1 MRLWQLLRYVQT
13 WSIYLRYLNPEPEQ
27 LDERFESWGAAS
39 GNPDQEQL
47 DDGLA
52 TREALRTV
60 YRDYIRTRQRTIDL
74 KDELRIT
81 RGLYLGLIQA
91 HHVHL
96 RSWTCS
102 GPSWIAM
109 EDQYT
114 LLSWTIVF
122 KRTLL
127 KHDPTFPDVFN
138 K

>member
-1 MRLWQLLRYVQT
+1 MKNKAFYTYSRLGA
-13 WSIYLRYLNPEPEQ
+13 SIWDIWIQSSWTRAA
-27 LDERFESWGAAS
+27 DERFESRGAAS

-91 HHVHL
+91 HQEH
-96 RSWTCS
+96 
-102 GPSWIAM
+102 
-109 EDQYT
+109 
-114 LLSWTIVF
+114 
-122 KRTLL
+122 
-127 KHDPTFPDVFN
+127 
-138 K
+138 